1 MEVYYKLHD
10 IDTVAMDDG
19 QTTYIFSDATGK
31 WEPDTN
37 RVVADRLENVD
48 GESLGIC
55 EQISKDE
62 AQLLI
67 GYDEDGTE

>member
-19 QTTYIFSDATGK
+19 KTTLLFNEVTGK
-31 WEPDTN
+31 WEVDKN

-48 GESLGIC
+48 GESMGVC

-62 AQLLI
+62 AQSLI
-67 GYDEDGTE
+67 GYEEDGTE